1 MSYGVRID
9 GQTTIEGDWNGDA
22 LRPWSEIEAESVMI
36 QLRKEFMALGAAPPQ
51 MRVVSLAKSNVR
63 KQSSGKAQRRGAPQN
78 PPAKILKSPDTW
90 LKRFCRFMQVG
101 GQTVEHGH
109 NLHEEV
115 SVCLAMSEFD
125 RHFVQD

>member
-1 MSYGVRID
+1 VSYGVRID

-22 LRPWSEIEAESVMI
+22 LRPWSEIEAASVMI
-36 QLRKEFMALGAAPPQ
+36 QLRKEFMALGAAPPE
-51 MRVVSLAKSNVR
+51 MRVVSLAKSKVR
-63 KQSSGKAQRRGAPQN
+63 KQPAGKAERRGAAQN

-101 GQTVEHGH
+101 GQTVENGH
-109 NLHEEV
+109 NLHEQV
-115 SVCLAMSEFD
+115 SVSFAMSQFD